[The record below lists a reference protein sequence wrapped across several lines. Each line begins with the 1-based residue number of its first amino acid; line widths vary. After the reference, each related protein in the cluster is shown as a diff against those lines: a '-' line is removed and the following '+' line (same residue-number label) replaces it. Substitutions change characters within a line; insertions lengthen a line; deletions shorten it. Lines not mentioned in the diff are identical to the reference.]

1 MTTDGAFVRLRR
13 FLQTRAHRR
22 GANAMSAP
30 QSVETVALPLDAARR
45 DAVERGAASLDERWM
60 QDLLVR
66 LVETPSPFGEE
77 RAIADLLADTM
88 SEIGLDAEVQALD
101 SRSANAIGRLKGTGG
116 GPELMLFAP
125 LDSPFTGRAEDEVP
139 WVGDSLPDHMIP
151 RAIVGEGTVT
161 GLSAD
166 NPKAHIVSI
175 ISVIRSV
182 LSIGIELSGDLTV
195 AFGAGGAPAG
205 PRPGDDR
212 PAVGHGRGC
221 RHMLE
226 RGPAPDFALIA
237 KPGYAVAWEEVGLC
251 WFRVRVRGVQTYV
264 GRKHFLAYRNPIADA
279 AHVVTR
285 LEAWFD
291 DYARRHADG
300 LVAPQ
305 GAVGAIQGG
314 WTYKPSMVPAACDL
328 YVDMRIS
335 PRTTPEEARRE
346 LEEALAEIAAA
357 HEGLETACESLLEIP
372 GYGTDPENWIIQSAI
387 RGFEDIEGRPHAP
400 FLETSGQTEAVILRA
415 AGIPTARFGLPAVMT
430 ASAERPRHTMGL
442 VETAGMRRFARCLI
456 YTIVDTCTRSR
467 AEVGL

>member
-13 FLQTRAHRR
+13 FLQTRADPW

-88 SEIGLDAEVQALD
+88 AEIGLDAEVQALD
-101 SRSANAIGRLKGTGG
+101 SRSANAIGRLEGTGS
-116 GPELMLFAP
+116 GPGLMLFAP
-125 LDSPFTGRAEDEVP
+125 LDSPFTGRADDEVP

-175 ISVIRSV
+175 ISAIRSI
-182 LSIGIELSGDLTV
+182 LSTGVELSGGLTV

-279 AHVVTR
+279 AHIVTR

-291 DYARRHADG
+291 EYARRHTDG

-335 PRTTPEEARRE
+335 PRTTPAEAGRE
-346 LEEALAEIAAA
+346 LEEALAEIAGA
-357 HEGLETACESLLEIP
+357 HEGLETTCDTLLEIP
-372 GYGTDPENWIIQSAI
+372 GRGTDPENWIIQSAI
-387 RGFEDIEGRPHAP
+387 RGFEDTEGRPHAP

>member
-1 MTTDGAFVRLRR
+1 MTTDGAFVRSRR
-13 FLQTRAHRR
+13 FLQTRADRR

-60 QDLLVR
+60 HDLLVR

-88 SEIGLDAEVQALD
+88 AEIGLDAEVQALD
-101 SRSANAIGRLKGTGG
+101 SRSANAVGRLEGTGG
-116 GPELMLFAP
+116 GPELLLFAP

-175 ISVIRSV
+175 ISAIRSV
-182 LSIGIELSGDLTV
+182 LSTGVQLLGSLTV

-212 PAVGHGRGC
+212 PTVGHGRGC
-221 RHMLE
+221 RHMLD
-226 RGPAPDFALIA
+226 RGLAPDFALIA

-279 AHVVTR
+279 AHIVTR

-291 DYARRHADG
+291 DYARRHTDG

-335 PRTTPEEARRE
+335 PRTTPGEAGRE
-346 LEEALAEIAAA
+346 LEEALAQIAVA
-357 HEGLETACESLLEIP
+357 HEGLETVCETLLEIP
-372 GYGTDPENWIIQSAI
+372 GHGTDPENWIIQSAI
-387 RGFEDIEGRPHAP
+387 RGFEDTEGTPHAP

>member
-1 MTTDGAFVRLRR
+1 MPAPVSVA
-13 FLQTRAHRR
+13 TR
-22 GANAMSAP
+22 P
-30 QSVETVALPLDAARR
+30 LPLDRERR
-45 DAVERGAASLDERWM
+45 DAVERAAAALDERWM
-60 QDLLVR
+60 RDLLVR

-77 RAIADLLADTM
+77 RAIAGLLADEM
-88 SEIGLDAEVQALD
+88 AGLGLAAEIQPLDA
-101 SRSANAIGRLKGTGG
+101 RSANAIGRHRGAGDGADL
-116 GPELMLFAP
+116 LLFAP

-139 WVGDSLPDHMIP
+139 WVGDSLPDHMVA
-151 RAIVGEGTVT
+151 RAIVGEGSVT

-175 ISVIRSV
+175 LAAIRAV
-182 LSIGIELSGDLTV
+182 LSAGIALPGGLIA
-195 AFGAGGAPAG
+195 AFGAGGAPAN

-212 PAVGHGRGC
+212 PVVGHGRGC
-221 RHMLE
+221 RHML
-226 RGPAPDFALIA
+226 GHGLSPDFAVVA

-251 WFRVRVRGVQTYV
+251 WFRIRVRGVQTYV

-279 AHVVTR
+279 AHVVTG

-291 DYARRHADG
+291 DYARRHTDG

-335 PRTTPEEARRE
+335 PRTAPQQARRE
-346 LEEALAEIAAA
+346 LGEALAGIAARHA
-357 HEGLETACESLLEIP
+357 GLETDCETILEIP
-372 GYGTDPENWIIQSAI
+372 GHGTDPENWIVQSAI
-387 RGFEDIEGRPHAP
+387 RGFEDMEGKPHAP
-400 FLETSGQTEAVILRA
+400 FLDTSGQTEAVILRE

-430 ASAERPRHTMGL
+430 ASAERPRHSMGR

>member
-1 MTTDGAFVRLRR
+1 MA
-13 FLQTRAHRR
+13 
-22 GANAMSAP
+22 AP
-30 QSVETVALPLDAARR
+30 QSVATQALPLDTARR
-45 DAVERGAASLDERWM
+45 DAVDRAAAALDESWM
-60 QDLLVR
+60 RDLLVR

-77 RAIADLLADTM
+77 RAIAELLAGEM
-88 SEIGLDAEVQALD
+88 AALGMESAVQAID
-101 SRSANAIGRLKGTGG
+101 DRSANAIGRLRGAGG
-116 GPELMLFAP
+116 GPELLLFAP
-125 LDSPFTGRAEDEVP
+125 LDSPFTGREEDEVP
-139 WVGDSLPDHMIP
+139 WVGDTLPDHMIP
-151 RAIVGEGTVT
+151 RAIVDEGAVI

-166 NPKAHIVSI
+166 NPKAHIVCILSA
-175 ISVIRSV
+175 IRSL
-182 LSIGIELSGDLTV
+182 LSAGVEYLGDIV
-195 AFGAGGAPAG
+195 AAFGAGGAPAD

-212 PAVGHGRGC
+212 PTVGHGRGC

-226 RGPAPDFALIA
+226 NGLVPDFAVVA

-279 AHVVTR
+279 AHVVTG

-305 GAVGAIQGG
+305 GAVGAIRGG
-314 WTYKPSMVPAACDL
+314 WTYKPSMVPAACDVH
-328 YVDMRIS
+328 VDLRIG

-346 LEEALAEIAAA
+346 LEAALADIAAR
-357 HEGLETACESLLEIP
+357 HDGLEAECEAVLAIP
-372 GYGTDPENWIIQSAI
+372 GAGTDPENWIVQSAI
-387 RGFEDIEGRPHAP
+387 RGFEDTEGQAHAP

-415 AGIPTARFGLPAVMT
+415 AGIPTARFGLPAAMT
-430 ASAERPRHTMGL
+430 AAAGRPRHSMGR
-442 VETAGMRRFARCLI
+442 VETAGMRRFARCLA

>member
-1 MTTDGAFVRLRR
+1 MPV
-13 FLQTRAHRR
+13 
-22 GANAMSAP
+22 P
-30 QSVETVALPLDAARR
+30 QSVETRDLPLDAERR
-45 DAVERGAASLDERWM
+45 DAVERAAAALNGRWM

-77 RAIADLLADTM
+77 RTIAELLAGEM
-88 SEIGLDAEVQALD
+88 AGIGLEAEVQALD
-101 SRSANAIGRLKGTGG
+101 ARSANAIGRRRGARD
-116 GPELMLFAP
+116 GPELLLFAP

-139 WVGDSLPDHMIP
+139 WVGDSLPDHMVA
-151 RAIVGEGTVT
+151 RAVVGDGTVT

-175 ISVIRSV
+175 ISAIRAV
-182 LSIGIELSGDLTV
+182 LEAGIELSGDILA
-195 AFGAGGAPAG
+195 AFGAGGAPAN

-212 PAVGHGRGC
+212 PDVGHGRGC

-226 RGPAPDFALIA
+226 HGLDADFAVVA

-251 WFRVRVRGVQTYV
+251 WFRIRVRGVQTYV
-264 GRKHFLAYRNPIADA
+264 GRKHVLAYRNPIAEA
-279 AHVVTR
+279 AKVIAG

-291 DYARRHADG
+291 DYARRHTDG

-328 YVDMRIS
+328 YVDMRIG
-335 PRTTPEEARRE
+335 PRTAPDEARRE
-346 LEEALAEIAAA
+346 LQAALAGIAAR
-357 HEGLETACESLLEIP
+357 HDGLEAECETILAIP
-372 GYGTDPENWIIQSAI
+372 GAGTDPQSWIIQSAI
-387 RGFEDIEGRPHAP
+387 RGFEDTEAAPHAP

-415 AGIPTARFGLPAVMT
+415 AGIPTARFGLPAAMT
-430 ASAERPRHTMGL
+430 AAAGRPRHSMGQ
-442 VETAGMRRFARCLI
+442 VEIAGMLRYARCLI
-456 YTIVDTCTRSR
+456 YTIIDTCTRSR

>member
-1 MTTDGAFVRLRR
+1 
-13 FLQTRAHRR
+13 
-22 GANAMSAP
+22 MSAP
-30 QSVETVALPLDAARR
+30 QSVETAALPLDAARR
-45 DAVERGAASLDERWM
+45 DAVERGAATLDERWM
-60 QDLLVR
+60 RDLLVR

-77 RAIADLLADTM
+77 RAIADLLVHTM
-88 SEIGLDAEVQALD
+88 SEIGLDAGVQTLD
-101 SRSANAIGRLKGTGG
+101 SRSANAIGRLRGTGG
-116 GPELMLFAP
+116 GPELLLFAP

-151 RAIVGEGTVT
+151 RAIVGEGSVT

-175 ISVIRSV
+175 ISAIRSV
-182 LSIGIELSGDLTV
+182 LSTGVELLGNLTV
-195 AFGAGGAPAG
+195 AFGAGGAPAN

-212 PAVGHGRGC
+212 PDVGHGRGC
-221 RHMLE
+221 RHMLSH
-226 RGPAPDFALIA
+226 GLAPDFALIA

-279 AHVVTR
+279 ARVVTR

-291 DYARRHADG
+291 DYARRHTDG

-346 LEEALAEIAAA
+346 LDEALAEIAAA
-357 HEGLETACESLLEIP
+357 HEGLETTCETLVEIP
-372 GYGTDPENWIIQSAI
+372 GRGTDPENWIIQSAI
-387 RGFEDIEGRPHAP
+387 RGFEDTEGKPHAP
-400 FLETSGQTEAVILRA
+400 FLETSGQTEAVILRD

-430 ASAERPRHTMGL
+430 ATAERPRHTMGL

-456 YTIVDTCTRSR
+456 YMIVDTCTRSR

>member
-1 MTTDGAFVRLRR
+1 MP
-13 FLQTRAHRR
+13 
-22 GANAMSAP
+22 AP
-30 QSVETVALPLDAARR
+30 QSVETQDLPLDAARR
-45 DAVERGAASLDERWM
+45 DAVERAAAVLDGRWM

-77 RAIADLLADTM
+77 RAIAALLAGEM
-88 SEIGLDAEVQALD
+88 ERIGLEAEMQALD
-101 SRSANAIGRLKGTGG
+101 SRSANAIGRRRGAKD
-116 GPELMLFAP
+116 GPELLLFAP

-139 WVGDSLPDHMIP
+139 WVGDSLPDHMVA
-151 RAIVGEGTVT
+151 RAIVGDGTVT

-175 ISVIRSV
+175 ISAIRAV
-182 LSIGIELSGDLTV
+182 LEAGTELSGDIV
-195 AFGAGGAPAG
+195 AAFGAGGAPAD

-226 RGPAPDFALIA
+226 HGLDPDFAVVA

-251 WFRVRVRGVQTYV
+251 WFRIRVRGVQTYV
-264 GRKHFLAYRNPIADA
+264 GRKHVLAYRNPIADA
-279 AHVVTR
+279 AKIVAG

-291 DYARRHADG
+291 DYARRHTDG

-305 GAVGAIQGG
+305 GAVGAIRGG

-328 YVDMRIS
+328 YVDMRIG
-335 PRTTPEEARRE
+335 PRTAPEEAGRE
-346 LEEALAEIAAA
+346 LEAALAGIAAR
-357 HEGLETACESLLEIP
+357 HDGLEAECEPILAIP
-372 GYGTDPENWIIQSAI
+372 GAGTDPRSWIIQSAI
-387 RGFEDIEGRPHAP
+387 RGFEDTEAGLHAP

-415 AGIPTARFGLPAVMT
+415 AGIPTARFGLPAAMT
-430 ASAERPRHTMGL
+430 AAAGRPRHSMGR
-442 VETAGMRRFARCLI
+442 VEIAGMLRYARCLI
-456 YTIVDTCTRSR
+456 YTIIDTCTRSR

>member
-1 MTTDGAFVRLRR
+1 
-13 FLQTRAHRR
+13 
-22 GANAMSAP
+22 MSAP
-30 QSVETVALPLDAARR
+30 QSVDTVPLPLDRARR

-60 QDLLVR
+60 RDLLVR

-77 RAIADLLADTM
+77 RAIAELLADTM
-88 SEIGLDAEVQALD
+88 AGLGLDAEVQALD
-101 SRSANAIGRLKGTGG
+101 SRSANAIGRLEGVGG
-116 GPELMLFAP
+116 GPELLLFAP

-166 NPKAHIVSI
+166 NPKAHIVCI
-175 ISVIRSV
+175 ISALQSI
-182 LSIGIELSGDLTV
+182 LSTGIEISGGLTV
-195 AFGAGGAPAG
+195 AFGAGGAPAN

-212 PAVGHGRGC
+212 PEVGHGRGC
-221 RHMLE
+221 RHMLD
-226 RGPAPDFALIA
+226 RGLAPDFALIA

-264 GRKHFLAYRNPIADA
+264 GRKHFLAYRNPIAEA
-279 AHVVTR
+279 AHVVTG

-291 DYARRHADG
+291 EYARRHTDG

-328 YVDMRIS
+328 YVDMRIG

-346 LEEALAEIAAA
+346 LEEALAGIAAA
-357 HEGLETACESLLEIP
+357 HEGLEATCEPILQIP

-387 RGFEDIEGRPHAP
+387 RGFEDTEAKPHAP

-415 AGIPTARFGLPAVMT
+415 AGIPTARFGLPATMT
-430 ASAERPRHTMGL
+430 ASAERPPHTMGL

-456 YTIVDTCTRSR
+456 YIIVDTCTRSR

>member
-1 MTTDGAFVRLRR
+1 MPENAPRPSIGAQPGPKIEAGQQWLKAGVTRKKSKNTANGARLYPSAVSCRLGPTLGGER
-13 FLQTRAHRR
+13 HA
-22 GANAMSAP
+22 AP
-30 QSVETVALPLDAARR
+30 QSVETAALPLDAARR

-88 SEIGLDAEVQALD
+88 AEIGLDAEVQALD

-175 ISVIRSV
+175 ISAIRSV
-182 LSIGIELSGDLTV
+182 LSTGIELSGDLTV

-291 DYARRHADG
+291 EYAGATPTGWSRR
-300 LVAPQ
+300 
-305 GAVGAIQGG
+305 
-314 WTYKPSMVPAACDL
+314 
-328 YVDMRIS
+328 R
-335 PRTTPEEARRE
+335 AR
-346 LEEALAEIAAA
+346 
-357 HEGLETACESLLEIP
+357 
-372 GYGTDPENWIIQSAI
+372 SA
-387 RGFEDIEGRPHAP
+387 R
-400 FLETSGQTEAVILRA
+400 SRA
-415 AGIPTARFGLPAVMT
+415 AGPTSPRWCRRPATSM
-430 ASAERPRHTMGL
+430 S
-442 VETAGMRRFARCLI
+442 
-456 YTIVDTCTRSR
+456 TC
-467 AEVGL
+467 A

>member
-1 MTTDGAFVRLRR
+1 
-13 FLQTRAHRR
+13 
-22 GANAMSAP
+22 MSAP
-30 QSVETVALPLDAARR
+30 VSVETRSLPLDRARR
-45 DAVERGAASLDERWM
+45 DAVERARAALDEGWM
-60 QDLLVR
+60 RDLLVR

-77 RAIADLLADTM
+77 RAIAELLAETM
-88 SEIGLDAEVQALD
+88 SGIGLEAEVQVLD
-101 SRSANAIGRLKGTGG
+101 SRSANAIGRAKGAGG
-116 GPELMLFAP
+116 GPELLLFAP

-139 WVGDSLPDHMIP
+139 WVGDRLPDHMIAK
-151 RAIVGEGTVT
+151 AIVGEGTVT

-175 ISVIRSV
+175 ISAVRSI
-182 LSIGIELSGDLTV
+182 LSSGIKLSGDLTV

-212 PAVGHGRGC
+212 PVVGHGRGC
-221 RHMLE
+221 RHML
-226 RGPAPDFALIA
+226 RNDLAPDFALIA

-279 AHVVTR
+279 AHVVAG

-291 DYARRHADG
+291 DYAGRHTDG

-305 GAVGAIQGG
+305 GAVGAIRGG

-328 YVDMRIS
+328 YVDLRIS
-335 PRTTPEEARRE
+335 PRTTPEEAKRE
-346 LEEALAEIAAA
+346 LEKALAGIAAR
-357 HEGLETACESLLEIP
+357 HEGLETTCETLLEIP
-372 GYGTDPENWIIQSAI
+372 GRGTDPESWIIQSAI
-387 RGFEDIEGRPHAP
+387 RSFEDVEGRPHAP
-400 FLETSGQTEAVILRA
+400 FLETSGQTEAVILRE

-430 ASAERPRHTMGL
+430 ASVERPRHTMGA
-442 VETAGMRRFARCLI
+442 VETAGMRRLARCLI

>member
-1 MTTDGAFVRLRR
+1 
-13 FLQTRAHRR
+13 
-22 GANAMSAP
+22 MSAP

-77 RAIADLLADTM
+77 RVIADLLADTM
-88 SEIGLDAEVQALD
+88 AEIGLDAEVQALD
-101 SRSANAIGRLKGTGG
+101 SRSANAIGRLEGTGS
-116 GPELMLFAP
+116 GPGLMLFAP
-125 LDSPFTGRAEDEVP
+125 LDSPFTGRADDEVP
-139 WVGDSLPDHMIP
+139 WVGDRLPDHMIP

-175 ISVIRSV
+175 ISAIRSI
-182 LSIGIELSGDLTV
+182 LSTGVELSGGLTV

-279 AHVVTR
+279 AHIVTR

-291 DYARRHADG
+291 EYARRHTDG

-335 PRTTPEEARRE
+335 PRTTPAEAGRE
-346 LEEALAEIAAA
+346 LEAALAEIAGA
-357 HEGLETACESLLEIP
+357 HEGLETTCDTLLEIP
-372 GYGTDPENWIIQSAI
+372 GRGTDPENWIIQSAI
-387 RGFEDIEGRPHAP
+387 RGFEDTEGRPHAP